1 MTNLTWFLLA
11 MPLALDVFAV
21 GIVFGLTGLER
32 SRWVGTAFGF
42 AAIGGTLMA
51 VGIVLGNVLEG
62 TFGTVTLYIAAAVL
76 LVIGLRSISHGMHS
90 GDWGET
96 ASLSTRQIA
105 ATALVIAVDKLA
117 VGLSFA
123 VLEAP
128 LGTVVVIVAGQ
139 AFVAT
144 LLGLF
149 LGMRLGT
156 RVGDA
161 AEIIA
166 GLVFTGLGLV
176 ILYKAVTSRA

>member
-1 MTNLTWFLLA
+1 MNNLTWFLLA
-11 MPLALDVFAV
+11 LPLALDVFAA
-21 GIVFGLTGLER
+21 GLVFGLGGMER

-51 VGIVLGNVLEG
+51 VGILLGGVLEG
-62 TFGTVTLYIAAAVL
+62 AFGTAALYIAAAVL
-76 LVIGLRSISHGMHS
+76 LAIGLRSISHSRQSSDGRT
-90 GDWGET
+90 T
-96 ASLSTRQIA
+96 ASLSTRKIA
-105 ATALVIAVDKLA
+105 AIALAIAVDKLA

-128 LGTVVVIVAGQ
+128 LRTMVVIVAGQ

-149 LGMRLGT
+149 LGKRLGT
-156 RVGDA
+156 RAGAA

-166 GLVFTGLGLV
+166 GLVFTVLGLA

>member
-1 MTNLTWFLLA
+1 
-11 MPLALDVFAV
+11 
-21 GIVFGLTGLER
+21 
-32 SRWVGTAFGF
+32 
-42 AAIGGTLMA
+42 MA

-62 TFGTVTLYIAAAVL
+62 AFGTVALYIAAAVL

-90 GDWGET
+90 GDGGVT

-128 LGTVVVIVAGQ
+128 LGAMVVIVAGQ

-149 LGMRLGT
+149 LGKRLGT

-176 ILYKAVTSRA
+176 ILYKAVTGRA

>member
-21 GIVFGLTGLER
+21 GLVFGLTGLER

-90 GDWGET
+90 GDGGET

-128 LGTVVVIVAGQ
+128 LGTMVVIVAGQ

-149 LGMRLGT
+149 LGKRLGT